1 MYVRYEDLE
10 ELCETLSDKV
20 SEANEKIRKA
30 DGDLTG
36 GDLQFVDTLSHALK
50 SIVTILAMAEPE
62 GYSHD
67 GYQGY
72 AERYHGNSYARNARR
87 DSRGRYSRDR
97 GYSRGEEVVDQ
108 LREVMDMAPDDKTRQ
123 EIQRLINKLDDHR
136 A

>member
-30 DGDLTG
+30 GGDLNG

-50 SIVTILAMAEPE
+50 SIVTIMAMTEPD

-67 GYQGY
+67 YQQGY
-72 AERYHGNSYARNARR
+72 SGRYPGNPYTRR
-87 DSRGRYSRDR
+87 DSMGRYSRGR
-97 GYSRGEEVVDQ
+97 GYSRGEEVIDQ
-108 LREVMDMAPDDKTRQ
+108 LREVMESAPDEKTRQ
-123 EIQRLINKLDDHR
+123 EIHRLITRLDDHR